1 MLLAFDIGN
10 TNMVVGIYD
19 NKELLTYWRIS
30 TDRQKTADEYGILL
44 QNLFH
49 YHRINPSQVTDI
61 IFSSVVPPIMGPL
74 EEMAIR
80 YYNVK
85 PLVVGPG
92 VKTGMPILYENP
104 REVGADRIVNA
115 VAGFEK
121 YGGPLIIVDFGTAT
135 TFCCISA
142 KGEYLGGAITP
153 GINIAT
159 EALFQKTAKLPKV
172 ELVTPKKVIGKNT
185 VNAIQSGI
193 IYGYSGLVDGIVK
206 RMKQELGAGSIK
218 VIATGGIAEMIAKDT
233 ETIDEVYKLL
243 TIDGLRMIY
252 ERNHLERSL

>member
-10 TNMVVGIYD
+10 TNMVVGVYKE
-19 NKELLTYWRIS
+19 KELITYWRIA
-30 TDRQKTADEYGILL
+30 TDRQKTADEYGILM
-44 QNLFH
+44 QNLFL
-49 YHRINPSQVTDI
+49 YHQIDPRQVTNI
-61 IFSSVVPPIMGPL
+61 IFSSVVPPIMGAL
-74 EEMAIR
+74 EEMATK
-80 YYNVK
+80 YFNVK
-85 PLVVGPG
+85 PLIVGPG

-115 VAGFEK
+115 VAGYEK

-153 GINIAT
+153 GINIST
-159 EALFQKTAKLPKV
+159 DALFARTAKLPKV
-172 ELVTPKKVIGKNT
+172 ELVTPKRVIGKNT

-206 RMKQELGAGSIK
+206 RMKKELGGGVIK
-218 VIATGGIAEMIAKDT
+218 VIATGGIAELIAKDT
-233 ETIDEVYKLL
+233 ETIDQVDKLL
-243 TIDGLRMIY
+243 TLEGLRLIY
-252 ERNHLERSL
+252 ERNHGM